1 LRSLTTTH
9 LGEAHFAA
17 ASELCSYLK
26 FCAGGRMGLT
36 MKQFIF
42 KRDGKYPLISVLAY
56 FTIIAVLVAVD
67 QSVKLIV
74 VTKFQNAD
82 FPLIGKYIRLTYV
95 ENTGMAFSMLQGRM
109 LLLIIATAIMVTIC
123 LFLLVTQRLE
133 GKVGNIALALIC
145 AGGIGNLIDRVSR
158 GYVIDY
164 IYPRFI
170 NFAIFNIA
178 DCCVVVG
185 AILLC
190 MYLLLFEKSTGNKAV
205 PK

>member
-1 LRSLTTTH
+1 
-9 LGEAHFAA
+9 
-17 ASELCSYLK
+17 
-26 FCAGGRMGLT
+26 MGLT

-42 KRDGKYPLISVLAY
+42 KRDGKYPLISVLVY
-56 FTIIAVLVAVD
+56 FMTIAVLVSADQFVKHLVATKYKNVD
-67 QSVKLIV
+67 L
-74 VTKFQNAD
+74 
-82 FPLIGKYIRLTYV
+82 PLIGNFIRLYYV
-95 ENTGMAFSMLQGRM
+95 ENTGMAFSKLQGKIM
-109 LLLIIATAIMVTIC
+109 LLIIATAIMVTIC
-123 LFLLVTQRLE
+123 LFLLLIQRLE